1 MVPPLPPSQASAID
15 HIRVLILPRS
25 WPEQPEWLPQPC
37 STTNIN
43 YYEGWHDHAW
53 WELEWLWITDKR
65 VAGQHFQ
72 LYLWMHYAG
81 NWVLY
86 LPVGPLM
93 ILSSIRLPWGKDRQR
108 ASMLTRRWSIIWQYI
123 RCNCVANSQ
132 VVPYFFVWILNSLQ
146 LSLSRVYTLELI
158 NSCFCS
164 VTTFF
169 TSCCF
174 EVAISYMLLSY
185 SIYYTKPYCCLS
197 TCKLYVTDYITY
209 KVWVMSASGE
219 IITTFGGEHL
229 SNPEGITI
237 KFWFMCFILS
247 MQSM

>member
-1 MVPPLPPSQASAID
+1 MRAWMALDYWQTC
-15 HIRVLILPRS
+15 S
-25 WPEQPEWLPQPC
+25 WPTL
-37 STTNIN
+37 STISLNALCWKLSIILTN
-43 YYEGWHDHAW
+43 GT
-53 WELEWLWITDKR
+53 TDDT
-65 VAGQHFQ
+65 
-72 LYLWMHYAG
+72 
-81 NWVLY
+81 
-86 LPVGPLM
+86 
-93 ILSSIRLPWGKDRQR
+93 ILDRHGSRLPWGKDRQR